1 MHRVLATSVALA
13 FLVATAAHAEAPPE
27 EEDDFSRKGLYLGAY
42 GVYALNAYRNTGK
55 DYGNSPGANFRVG
68 YRGNEWFAMEAVLEW
83 IHNFESHSPDVQAR
97 TIIGGVNVKGY
108 PLQGRFQPYGLIGLN
123 GYDINSKRKTSNKD
137 FEATDWGFR
146 FGIGLDIY
154 ANRNWVVGLESS
166 YVLGAGE
173 LWDADYAS
181 FGVGLQ
187 YRF

>member
-1 MHRVLATSVALA
+1 MFRVFATSIALA
-13 FLVATAAHAEAPPE
+13 FLVATAVHAEAPPE
-27 EEDDFSRKGLYLGAY
+27 EEEDFSRQGLYLGVY

-55 DYGNSPGANFRVG
+55 DYGNSPGANFRLG

-83 IHNFESHSPDVQAR
+83 IHRFENHGPDVQTR
-97 TIIGGVNVKGY
+97 TLIGGVNVKGY
-108 PLQGRFQPYGLIGLN
+108 PLQGRFQPYGLIGVN
-123 GYDINSKRKTSNKD
+123 GYGIKSAHKKSNED
-137 FEATDWGFR
+137 FHDADWGFR